1 MDSTTDGTAAGRPDS
16 TAGRAADRTAGRTAG
31 RAADRTPSSL
41 DELASRAG
49 KWLGLSA
56 AAQRHTAAVVADR
69 FDRIAWRD
77 TYEQSAGLR
86 ELAEELNERYDH
98 TTDLLSDAFWA
109 AYKVG
114 PRLRE
119 RAEMAPSRLL
129 NHQLVSALVE
139 SPEFAELRRETAGDP
154 YAAAMAVLA
163 QAAALRGM
171 LERSRTAQEQA
182 EQAQQAQR
190 AAEDAATAVAE
201 ALQQAADETD
211 ETDGTNTADGTDQGD
226 ETGGDGTVPRPA
238 ADAVQRAIQAA
249 ETAEA
254 AARQAARSADRA
266 LAAAVPGIRAA
277 TRNAAVK
284 AAEAVRQEAALMRAW
299 GVAPG
304 ELERLPFDQRAR
316 LAERLRTGRLAQWA
330 ELIGRFRQMADGERA
345 RKVENATGELVG
357 VTLGDDLSRV
367 IPSELASL
375 GLPAMRAVFA
385 ARYAAGELMLYDS
398 QGEQTTGQGAV
409 IACVD
414 TSHSMYEAGPGGV
427 TREAWAKACALALL
441 DQARHAGR
449 DFVGILFS
457 AADKIQV
464 FRFPADRPAG
474 IDRTLDFAETFLGG
488 GTSYQ
493 APLTAA
499 GALLEEEFND
509 TARARGDIVM
519 ITDDECGVTEE
530 WMRGWN
536 DAKRRLGFRVFGV
549 AIGAPRAAGAG
560 SVLEAL
566 CDNLRSIEDLTDVHA
581 AADLFRVI

>member
-1 MDSTTDGTAAGRPDS
+1 
-16 TAGRAADRTAGRTAG
+16 
-31 RAADRTPSSL
+31 
-41 DELASRAG
+41 
-49 KWLGLSA
+49 
-56 AAQRHTAAVVADR
+56 
-69 FDRIAWRD
+69 
-77 TYEQSAGLR
+77 
-86 ELAEELNERYDH
+86 
-98 TTDLLSDAFWA
+98 
-109 AYKVG
+109 
-114 PRLRE
+114 
-119 RAEMAPSRLL
+119 
-129 NHQLVSALVE
+129 
-139 SPEFAELRRETAGDP
+139 
-154 YAAAMAVLA
+154 
-163 QAAALRGM
+163 
-171 LERSRTAQEQA
+171 
-182 EQAQQAQR
+182 
-190 AAEDAATAVAE
+190 
-201 ALQQAADETD
+201 
-211 ETDGTNTADGTDQGD
+211 
-226 ETGGDGTVPRPA
+226 
-238 ADAVQRAIQAA
+238 
-249 ETAEA
+249 
-254 AARQAARSADRA
+254 
-266 LAAAVPGIRAA
+266 
-277 TRNAAVK
+277 
-284 AAEAVRQEAALMRAW
+284 MRAW